1 MNINM
6 EQLTVNVASKES
18 TSGHFAINPK
28 RVEMVDEINETR
40 FVKGDCVLSTKNHT
54 DLNMKSDCLITIQNV
69 YDPFSKMFQKSK
81 D

>member
-1 MNINM
+1 MT
-6 EQLTVNVASKES
+6 QVKQVNVASVES

-28 RVEMVDEINETR
+28 RVVMLDKINETR
-40 FVKGDCVLSTKNHT
+40 FVEGDCVLSTKNHT

-69 YDPFSKMFQKSK
+69 YDPFSKMFQKSR